1 MPQSVIQALLWA
13 LAGVILV
20 LLLSRRRKR
29 KVMR

>member
-1 MPQSVIQALLWA
+1 MSQSVIQALLWA

-29 KVMR
+29 KAMR